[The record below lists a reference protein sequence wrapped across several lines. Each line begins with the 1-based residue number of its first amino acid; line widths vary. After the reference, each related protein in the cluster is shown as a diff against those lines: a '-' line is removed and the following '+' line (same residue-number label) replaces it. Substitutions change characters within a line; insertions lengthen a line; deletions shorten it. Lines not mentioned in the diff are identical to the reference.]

1 MWLNINMHRQKS
13 NNKESI
19 ATDLLEALQREFS
32 AAIYG
37 KDADLIAKSQVNGG
51 ALIKEIIINRYYE
64 KITSKT
70 FSRNDSKKK
79 IKNAIRNCH
88 GINIEIF
95 TPREAL
101 ESIVRDQI
109 CEYRDPSLECIDEV
123 AFEIENIVEECS
135 KRMSRFP
142 NLR

>member
-1 MWLNINMHRQKS
+1 MHRQK
-13 NNKESI
+13 NNNRETIVS
-19 ATDLLEALQREFS
+19 DLLEALHREFS

-37 KDADLIAKSQVNGG
+37 KDPDLIGKSEINGG
-51 ALIKEIIINRYYE
+51 ALIKEIIINRFHE

-70 FSRNDSKKK
+70 FSSDDSKMK

-95 TPREAL
+95 TPREGL
-101 ESIVRDQI
+101 ESIVREQI
-109 CEYRDPSLECIDEV
+109 REYRDPSLECVDEV
-123 AFEIENIVEECS
+123 AFEIENIVEDCS